1 MVHLILREEKESV
14 SFMVKVSTVVQ
25 YQNASASVATEKVVC
40 LFEQRFKQEYPE
52 QNFVSVRLYCV
63 PEQNCTY
70 GVVLTDQKDFVYR
83 TSESLDSPAIA
94 A

>member
-1 MVHLILREEKESV
+1 
-14 SFMVKVSTVVQ
+14 MVKVSTIVQ
-25 YQNASASVATEKVVC
+25 YQNASVATEKVAC

-63 PEQNCTY
+63 PEQNRIY
-70 GVVLTDQKDFVYR
+70 GVVLTDQKDLVYR
-83 TSESLDSPAIA
+83 TSEPLDSPAIA

>member
-1 MVHLILREEKESV
+1 MVHLILREEKEGV

-40 LFEQRFKQEYPE
+40 LFEQEYPE